1 MVSRSQYN
9 AIVKLI
15 GDSLSNE
22 ILSKSVKNLSSLE
35 FARETQMGYK
45 HGSTKDKLPHNWTI
59 SNTGALARSGYK
71 KSDRKRL
78 RWEVGFDSPYAYY
91 VNYGSG
97 PGKNVPFANLYDW
110 AYKRKKEI
118 KKTFPALYFPS
129 KKQEPEF
136 WKFWER
142 YSGTYTVKTKKHIK
156 RMGKKSKLGS
166 IGTSSVS
173 SKFKKSIKGH
183 RVEKIP
189 FLFAYYVWRSIKKHG
204 VPPTFFF
211 SDAVYTSV
219 RDVKKIITRAVRSK
233 KTFVYDEGSESFST
247 RGHYAVKG

>member
-1 MVSRSQYN
+1 MVSRSQYT
-9 AIVKLI
+9 AVVKLI

-35 FARETQMGYK
+35 FSRETQMGYK
-45 HGSTKDKLPHNWTI
+45 YGSTRDKLPHNWTI
-59 SNTGALARSGYK
+59 TNKGTLARSGYK
-71 KSDRKRL
+71 KADRKRL

-118 KKTFPALYFPS
+118 KKTFPDLQYPR
-129 KKQEPEF
+129 KKDNPEYY
-136 WKFWER
+136 KFLDR
-142 YSGTYTVKTKKHIK
+142 YKG
-156 RMGKKSKLGS
+156 GS
-166 IGTSSVS
+166 V
-173 SKFKKSIKGH
+173 KGH
-183 RVEKIP
+183 RIEKIP
-189 FLFAYYVWRSIKKHG
+189 FLFAYYVWASIKKHG

-211 SDAVYTSV
+211 SDAVYTSC

-233 KTFVYDEGSESFST
+233 KTYVYDEGAGSFST
-247 RGHYAVKG
+247 RGHYNVEG